1 MSINWIHNFPFFSIF
16 LAMLGGIL
24 TALLNDGKKALRLNQ
39 LITLIVAIL
48 SLCLLLNVTANNE
61 SFTFMM
67 GHFPAPWGNELRAG
81 PLEALMAFVFSI
93 LMFLTVTGGQ
103 REIFTDVV
111 SDKVKYFFIMINLI
125 FGSILALIYTN
136 DVFTA
141 YVFIEINTIASCAV
155 VMACLLYTSIL
166 VSPDALLIVI

>member
-67 GHFPAPWGNELRAG
+67 GHFPAPWEMN
-81 PLEALMAFVFSI
+81 
-93 LMFLTVTGGQ
+93 
-103 REIFTDVV
+103 
-111 SDKVKYFFIMINLI
+111 
-125 FGSILALIYTN
+125 
-136 DVFTA
+136 
-141 YVFIEINTIASCAV
+141 
-155 VMACLLYTSIL
+155 
-166 VSPDALLIVI
+166 

>member
-1 MSINWIHNFPFFSIF
+1 M
-16 LAMLGGIL
+16 
-24 TALLNDGKKALRLNQ
+24 NQ

-125 FGSILALIYTN
+125 FGSILARI
-136 DVFTA
+136 
-141 YVFIEINTIASCAV
+141 
-155 VMACLLYTSIL
+155 
-166 VSPDALLIVI
+166 